1 MKTFKMVGAIFMAVI
16 LFCASGCDGGSS
28 TENKPAPEPKTSETS
43 LTGQWSAIKTD
54 SAGNVIRINILDI
67 ADDKSGHLQTLELT
81 ASEFEDVTKL
91 FWKVDDIP
99 VAIERSRKTLEISA
113 ASADDV
119 DLMECKF
126 DSSAQKLT
134 TDNEMTFSKEPI
146 ELDSLKE
153 KSISEYE
160 TTLSGEGKRVEIIN
174 DMSSSQY
181 KSYLNKKL
189 FGI

>member
-1 MKTFKMVGAIFMAVI
+1 
-16 LFCASGCDGGSS
+16 
-28 TENKPAPEPKTSETS
+28 
-43 LTGQWSAIKTD
+43 
-54 SAGNVIRINILDI
+54 
-67 ADDKSGHLQTLELT
+67 
-81 ASEFEDVTKL
+81 
-91 FWKVDDIP
+91 
-99 VAIERSRKTLEISA
+99 
-113 ASADDV
+113 
-119 DLMECKF
+119 
-126 DSSAQKLT
+126 
-134 TDNEMTFSKEPI
+134 MTFSKEPI